1 MEKLIKNAKYL
12 SEVFEF
18 LPSDVILNKGITG
31 CGGSYLELHSKRN
44 SVILVP
50 TVELVKNKTE
60 EGIQPVHGKVT
71 QQEIKEYLSSPGIKK
86 LLGTYDSIERIL
98 SLINP
103 KEYFLLI
110 DEYHLL
116 FNAYNYRNQAVLK
129 ILQHYSEF
137 DHFCFMSATP
147 LNDTCILK
155 ELEHLDQITLKWEN
169 ATQVNVNIIDTYY
182 TNRTLYKLLASDDT
196 CEWHIFLNS
205 VKTIKDFISKLETTD
220 YRIIC
225 SDKAKKGY
233 KGLNYASTKDPVKR
247 YNFYTSCSFEG
258 CDLYSKNGRSV
269 IVCDTNIAT
278 TILDISTL
286 IRQICGR
293 LRDSIYKDQVTLIL
307 NTNNHRYANV
317 SKWQFD
323 KNLQEHVAEGKAY
336 EELFNEVSEIK
347 QSAMLKTYTPEA
359 FGSIYCN
366 KLDNKIFYDDNL
378 RKMDEYNYHLI
389 SEIYNSSI
397 SVLMEYKKNNMQAD
411 IKTSNVPVGLDWI
424 TKMLEDREYSY
435 KELEKIF
442 SPAFKEHGLE
452 WSIKQSIINYF
463 PSFTKRRKA
472 INGERDYY
480 YRFKL

>member
-155 ELEHLDQITLKWEN
+155 ELEHLEQITLKWEN

-317 SKWQFD
+317 PKYIFEQELSKNIQCGKRTEEQFNDASEFD
-323 KNLQEHVAEGKAY
+323 KYLELRKYNPETYNSFYVNRADNNL
-336 EELFNEVSEIK
+336 
-347 QSAMLKTYTPEA
+347 
-359 FGSIYCN
+359 
-366 KLDNKIFYDDNL
+366 FYDDNL
-378 RKMDEYNYHLI
+378 RKMDEYNYHLV

-397 SVLMEYKKNNMQAD
+397 SVLTECESNHLESNLKSENAITVPSWILENLTEKWYGYDELDD
-411 IKTSNVPVGLDWI
+411 IFTPL
-424 TKMLEDREYSY
+424 
-435 KELEKIF
+435 
-442 SPAFKEHGLE
+442 FKQHGLVYNQRN
-452 WSIKQSIINYF
+452 SIVSYF
-463 PSFTKRRKA
+463 PKYEKKRVCKNGDRK
-472 INGERDYY
+472 IY